1 MIHKIN
7 PILLQRV
14 ETIQTIQTIQTTQ
27 ILHANTILATTET
40 IATPLQDPIVPII
53 LLETTVVAA
62 DHPLEAEALHQ
73 VEVEHLVV
81 EVEDN

>member
-14 ETIQTIQTIQTTQ
+14 ETIQTIQTTQ

-53 LLETTVVAA
+53 LVETAVVVG

>member
-14 ETIQTIQTIQTTQ
+14 ETIQTTQ

-53 LLETTVVAA
+53 LVETAVVVG